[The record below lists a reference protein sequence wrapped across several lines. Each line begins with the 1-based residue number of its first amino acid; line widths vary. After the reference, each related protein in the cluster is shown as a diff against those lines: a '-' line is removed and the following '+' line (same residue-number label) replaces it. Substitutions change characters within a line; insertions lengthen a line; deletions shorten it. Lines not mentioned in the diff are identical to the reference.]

1 MQWMGLEVAI
11 GTYLSQQMISRYS
24 KLSGESFSV
33 LDTTAQ
39 MASCGQGKSSSGKR
53 ELSAEGLRLAP
64 NSRSSA
70 VQQQASL
77 RGLEPDLGFAEKAG
91 QLLGLQG
98 GHLRL
103 ENVFFRNVTIFL
115 LYFLY

>member
-1 MQWMGLEVAI
+1 MQWMGLEVEI

-53 ELSAEGLRLAP
+53 ELSAEGLSLAP

-70 VQQQASL
+70 VQQQPVFEGWSLAWGLLRRQASF
-77 RGLEPDLGFAEKAG
+77 LGS
-91 QLLGLQG
+91 
-98 GHLRL
+98 R
-103 ENVFFRNVTIFL
+103 VVI
-115 LYFLY
+115 